1 MKEGLQR
8 LQKRLRAEKKVV
20 DEKEKKYKEQQQHI
34 AKLHADLKRITDGK
48 LSHVRFMTHVE
59 RVSRLLSTLRSVML
73 SAKDMVFFRAA
84 QEELEDRQRTAA
96 SEGQVHLDPQLQAE
110 FYKIQ
115 EEAKSKTS
123 KLRADHD
130 TFQIAQVLLLSQC
143 CARLWHAARHKYF
156 KEYTAPY

>member
-1 MKEGLQR
+1 MWTEQSPDSAKVKEGLHR

-73 SAKDMVFFRAA
+73 SAKDMVFYRAA
-84 QEELEDRQRTAA
+84 QEELDICVT
-96 SEGQVHLDPQLQAE
+96 
-110 FYKIQ
+110 
-115 EEAKSKTS
+115 
-123 KLRADHD
+123 
-130 TFQIAQVLLLSQC
+130 
-143 CARLWHAARHKYF
+143 ARLEQPLVSFALWHQFLQGASTMFCR
-156 KEYTAPY
+156 